1 MRIRAPI
8 VATLAVLLAGCAS
21 AHGFRVDGAPEYAP
35 VEAEEVEVYETA
47 DDLPCP
53 DVEKL
58 ARLEGSGGAYASR
71 DKIVSAM
78 REEAARHGADAVVL
92 SGYSETSLGGAL
104 FGGEEASEARGLA
117 VRLTCKGTGP
127 TD

>member
-8 VATLAVLLAGCAS
+8 VASLALLLTACAS
-21 AHGFRVDGAPEYAP
+21 AHGFRFGDAPSYEP
-35 VEAEEVEVYETA
+35 VAVEEVRVYESAEE
-47 DDLPCP
+47 LPCP

-71 DKIVSAM
+71 DKIVYAM

-92 SGYSETSLGGAL
+92 SGYSETSLGDAL
-104 FGGEEASEARGLA
+104 FGGEEESEARGLA
-117 VRLTCKGTGP
+117 VRLTCKRAVSP
-127 TD
+127 N